1 MLREFY
7 LTRRYPTPGR
17 EMTMSNIQVTHDS
30 SPSNARSESCVA
42 INPNNPMQVVCASK
56 KFSDIVHYVFTLA
69 AAFSSDG
76 GVTWQDA
83 PAFPITKTILSD
95 PTLAWDDAG
104 NVFLIGVSA
113 DGQTSISG
121 LDAYKSADGGQN
133 WSGPTRIHNGPDDKE
148 WAAGDSNPSSPFHG
162 RIYVAWNDPGAA
174 NLHFARTKD
183 HGTTWIGVGSKP
195 VGTALVNGP
204 CLAPEVNVAADGT
217 VYIVF
222 LNGDTGNTIEMLVST
237 DGAESFHAKTS
248 PATAIRSIGD
258 PDSAHFPDARF
269 RVGTIPT
276 ACVSGQRVVVA
287 WAAWADATKT
297 FARIFF
303 ALSNDGGTS
312 WTTPSAGQQ
321 LLPAALP
328 AGFQQF
334 QPQIVV
340 DPNGVIGCAFYEL
353 GPKPTTPLIDVILA
367 RSFDG
372 GASFQTLTVTDQ
384 PWDPTVDAP
393 LTPQN
398 ATFIGE
404 YFGLDASSAGFQP
417 VFTSTLTGIQ
427 ELWTAIIPTARCAFI
442 VNRTLGQDEVDA
454 RRHLPGGPVVPDVFR
469 VVVDGLSAD
478 NIGATGPTSTLPI
491 PLAVPGLTIVPR
503 GNVSD
508 SSSYGPHL
516 QRFTFLYDI
525 DFGPTDAAFNFIG
538 PSEFVTLQVSAG
550 PVSTQA
556 QLELIKQPDPFL
568 LHGDTYWLAVDLRV
582 FVVRAG
588 EAKFGVAGI
597 TDATDA
603 PRFIQQLM
611 ARITPAQFDSLS
623 ADEDQSKLFI
633 QPRDQNQVPVFNF
646 ALAKVHYIGQIGAT
660 RVRVFF
666 RLFQAQT
673 LCGVFDFPPGARY
686 RRAASNPDGQPIPL
700 AGIEGFEYVTIP
712 FFAEPRIDTRQQSM
726 SQQTDEPNVRNI
738 TAHTDGSEVDT
749 FFGCWLDINQPF
761 KPGSLTL
768 NGVLPIIVDSRNPDG
783 PFIGPLPG
791 IPANLMTI
799 QQAILRNLHQCLIA
813 EIAFDPVPIPLGQ
826 NPANIDKLAQRNLA
840 WSDVGSALALT
851 TFEMAPTAVG
861 LPASQ
866 SPDELM
872 IDWGNTP
879 RGSVG
884 SIYLPS
890 ASADSILAT
899 ASRTYGSHRLS
910 RTDAHTLHCSA
921 RGITYVPIPPGTP
934 AVNLAALLTVTPPA
948 SLQQGQAFSSV
959 VRQLTNAFAQPVI
972 LARGRRRTPAPAAPL
987 IIEWR
992 RVSGAFQLTVP
1003 VKAKAILLEPE
1014 ERDLSVLRW
1023 IGETIPAQSRW
1034 HLVFRRYLEQIADR
1048 VKAFGGNPGEIVP
1061 SPTGDGIRKHPH
1073 EEHEAFTGKIT
1084 GLIFDRFGDFEGFL
1098 LQTEDGE
1105 RRFLSRERDVAEL
1118 AERVWR
1124 DRLRITVR
1132 IERDAPHR
1140 PVSIII
1146 REPPSHFRL
1155 P

>member
-1 MLREFY
+1 
-7 LTRRYPTPGR
+7 
-17 EMTMSNIQVTHDS
+17 MTMSNIQVTHDS
-30 SPSNARSESCVA
+30 SPSNARSESCIA
-42 INPNNPMQVVCASK
+42 INPNNPMQIVCASK
-56 KFSDIVHYVFTLA
+56 KFSDIQNYIFTLA
-69 AAFSSDG
+69 TAFSTDG
-76 GVTWQDA
+76 GFSWHDSPDLA
-83 PAFPITKTILSD
+83 INAAILSD

-104 NVFLIGVSA
+104 DVFLFGISANNPQNIFGV
-113 DGQTSISG
+113 
-121 LDAYKSADGGQN
+121 DAYKSTDGGQS
-133 WSGPTRIHNGPDDKE
+133 WSGPTRVHSGSTDDKE

-162 RIYVAWNDPGAA
+162 RIYVAWHDESGST
-174 NLHFARTKD
+174 LHFARTKD
-183 HGTTWIGVGSKP
+183 HGTTWIGAGSKAA
-195 VGTALVNGP
+195 GAALITNG
-204 CLAPEVNVAADGT
+204 CFSPEINVAADGT

-222 LNGDTGNTIEMLVST
+222 MKSFAGDTIEMLVST
-237 DGAESFHAKTS
+237 DGGDSFHAAAS
-248 PATAIRSIGD
+248 PATTIRSIGN
-258 PDSAHFPDARF
+258 PDAAHFQGANF

-276 ACVSGQRVVVA
+276 ACASGKTVVVA
-287 WAAWADATKT
+287 WAAWTDATDSV
-297 FARIFF
+297 ARIFF
-303 ALSNDGGTS
+303 ALSNDGGAS
-312 WTTPSAGQQ
+312 WTTPSSGQP
-321 LLPAALP
+321 LLTTALP

-340 DPNGVIGCAFYEL
+340 DPSGVIGCAFYEL

-384 PWDPTVDAP
+384 PWNPTVDAP
-393 LTPQN
+393 LADGLPN
-398 ATFIGE
+398 VTFIGE

-417 VFTSTLTGIQ
+417 LFTSTLTGIQ
-427 ELWTAIIPTARCAFI
+427 ELWTGIIPTPRCAFI

-454 RRHLPGGPVVPDVFR
+454 RRHLPGGAVIPDVFR
-469 VVVDGLSAD
+469 VVVDGLSGD
-478 NIGATGPTSTLPI
+478 NIGATDPTSTLPI

-503 GNVSD
+503 GNISD
-508 SSSYGPHL
+508 SLSYGPHL

-525 DFGPTDAAFNFIG
+525 DFGPTDTAFNFAG
-538 PSEFVTLQVSAG
+538 PTEFVTLNVSA
-550 PVSTQA
+550 PPTSAQA
-556 QLELIKQPDPFL
+556 QLELIKQPNPFL
-568 LHGDTYWLAVDLRV
+568 LHGDTYWLSVDLRV

-597 TDATDA
+597 SDATDA

-611 ARITPAQFDSLS
+611 ASITPAQFDSLS
-623 ADEDQSKLFI
+623 ANEDQSKLFI

-646 ALAKVHYIGQIGAT
+646 ALAKVHYIGLIGAT
-660 RVRVFF
+660 GVRVFF

-686 RRAASNPDGQPIPL
+686 RRATSNPDGQPIPL
-700 AGIEGFEYVTIP
+700 AGIEGLEYATIP
-712 FFAEPRIDTRQQSM
+712 FFAEPRIDTRQESM
-726 SQQTDEPNVRNI
+726 DQQTDAPNVRNI
-738 TAHTDGSEVDT
+738 AAHADGSEVTT

-761 KPGSLTL
+761 KPDGFTW
-768 NGVLPIIVDSRNPDG
+768 NGVLPIVVESQNPDG
-783 PFIGPLPG
+783 PFTGPLPG
-791 IPANLMTI
+791 IPANLVPI

-826 NPANIDKLAQRNLA
+826 TPANIDKLAQRNLA

-851 TFEMAPTAVG
+851 TFEMAPTAIG

-872 IDWGNTP
+872 IDWGNAP

-899 ASRTYGSHRLS
+899 ASRMYGSHRLS
-910 RTDAHTLHCSA
+910 RTDAHTVHCPA

-934 AVNLAALLTVTPPA
+934 AVNLAALLSIKPPA
-948 SLQQGQAFSSV
+948 TLQQGQSFSAV
-959 VRQLTNAFAQPVI
+959 VRQLTNAFAETSPPVQI
-972 LARGRRRTPAPAAPL
+972 AAGRRRKTTVVAAAEL
-987 IIEWR
+987 IEWR
-992 RVSGAFQLTVP
+992 RVSGAFQLTSP
-1003 VKAKAILLEPE
+1003 VKAKGVLLLPE

-1023 IGETIPAQSRW
+1023 IGEAIPPQSRW
-1034 HLVFRRYLEQIADR
+1034 HLVFRRYLDQIADR
-1048 VKAFGGNPGEIVP
+1048 VKAFGGNPDKILP
-1061 SPTGDGIRKHPH
+1061 SPTGDGIRKPPH

-1105 RRFLSRERDVAEL
+1105 RKFLSRERDVAEL

-1132 IERDAPHR
+1132 IERDAPDR
-1140 PVSIII
+1140 PVSIIV
-1146 REPPSHFRL
+1146 RQPPSHFRL

>member
-1 MLREFY
+1 
-7 LTRRYPTPGR
+7 
-17 EMTMSNIQVTHDS
+17 MTMSNIQITHDS

-56 KFSDIVHYVFTLA
+56 KFSDIQNYIFTLA
-69 AAFSSDG
+69 AAFSTDG
-76 GVTWQDA
+76 GVTWHDS
-83 PAFPITKTILSD
+83 PEFPIKAKILSD
-95 PTLAWDDAG
+95 PTLAWDDVG
-104 NVFLIGVSA
+104 NVFLLGISA
-113 DGQTSISG
+113 DGPSAIFG
-121 LDAYKSADGGQN
+121 IDAYKSPDSGQN
-133 WSGPTRIHNGPDDKE
+133 WSGPTRVHNGAADDKE

-162 RIYVAWNDPGAA
+162 RIYVAWHDTSGST
-174 NLHFARTKD
+174 LHFARTKD
-183 HGTTWIGVGSKP
+183 HGATWIGVGSKAA
-195 VGTALVNGP
+195 GAALVTNG
-204 CLAPEVNVAADGT
+204 CFSPEINVATDGT

-237 DGAESFHAKTS
+237 DGGDSFHAAAN
-248 PATAIRSIGD
+248 PATTIKSIGN
-258 PDSAHFPDARF
+258 PDAAHFQGASF

-276 ACVSGQRVVVA
+276 ACVSGKTVVVA
-287 WAAWADATKT
+287 WAAWADAADSV
-297 FARIFF
+297 ARIFF
-303 ALSNDGGTS
+303 ALSNDGGAS
-312 WTTPSAGQQ
+312 WTTPSSGQP
-321 LLPAALP
+321 LLTTAPP

-340 DPNGVIGCAFYEL
+340 DPSGVIGCAFYEL

-367 RSFDG
+367 RSFDE
-372 GASFQTLTVTDQ
+372 GASFQTLTVTDK
-384 PWDPTVDAP
+384 PWNPTVDAP
-393 LTPQN
+393 LADGLPN
-398 ATFIGE
+398 VTFIGE
-404 YFGLDASSAGFQP
+404 YFGLDASSSGFQP

-427 ELWTAIIPTARCAFI
+427 ELWTAIIPTPRCAFI

-491 PLAVPGLTIVPR
+491 PLTVPGLTIVPR
-503 GNVSD
+503 GNISD
-508 SSSYGPHL
+508 SLSYGPHL

-525 DFGPTDAAFNFIG
+525 DFGPTDTAFNFAG
-538 PSEFVTLQVSAG
+538 PTEFVTLHVAV
-550 PVSTQA
+550 PPTSTQA

-568 LHGDTYWLAVDLRV
+568 LHGDTYWLSIDLRV

-623 ADEDQSKLFI
+623 ADEEQSKLFI
-633 QPRDQNQVPVFNF
+633 QPKDANQVPVFNF
-646 ALAKVHYIGQIGAT
+646 ALAKVHYIGLIGAT

-686 RRAASNPDGQPIPL
+686 RRAAGNPHGQPIPL
-700 AGIEGFEYVTIP
+700 AGIEGLEYVTIP
-712 FFAEPRIDTRQQSM
+712 FFAEPRIDTRQESM
-726 SQQTDEPNVRNI
+726 DQQTDDPNVRDI
-738 TAHTDGSEVDT
+738 TAHADGSEVAT

-761 KPGSLTL
+761 KPGGFTS
-768 NGVLPIIVDSRNPDG
+768 NDVLPIIVESQNPDG
-783 PFIGPLPG
+783 PFTGPLPG
-791 IPANLMTI
+791 IPANLMPI

-851 TFEMAPTAVG
+851 TFEMAPTAIG

-899 ASRTYGSHRLS
+899 ASRMYGSHRLS
-910 RTDAHTLHCSA
+910 RTDAHTVHCPA

-934 AVNLAALLTVTPPA
+934 AVNLAALLSITPPA
-948 SLQQGQAFSSV
+948 TLQQGQSFGTV
-959 VRQLTNAFAQPVI
+959 VRQLTNAFAEPVI
-972 LARGRRRTPAPAAPL
+972 LARGRRRTPAPAAVQ

-992 RVSGAFQLTVP
+992 RVSGAFQLAVP
-1003 VKAKAILLEPE
+1003 VKAKGILLAPE
-1014 ERDLSVLRW
+1014 ERDLSAALDWR
-1023 IGETIPAQSRW
+1023 GNSPAKPMASRVPP
-1034 HLVFRRYLEQIADR
+1034 L
-1048 VKAFGGNPGEIVP
+1048 FGANRAACE
-1061 SPTGDGIRKHPH
+1061 GIRRQPGWHSALTH
-1073 EEHEAFTGKIT
+1073 
-1084 GLIFDRFGDFEGFL
+1084 
-1098 LQTEDGE
+1098 
-1105 RRFLSRERDVAEL
+1105 RR
-1118 AERVWR
+1118 WR
-1124 DRLRITVR
+1124 AKASARS
-1132 IERDAPHR
+1132 A
-1140 PVSIII
+1140 
-1146 REPPSHFRL
+1146 
-1155 P
+1155 